1 MLDVL
6 HYYFEED
13 IDYESEERADARSRV
28 RSRIFEEMY
37 DRPYRYARRP
47 QLEPSAAYSEIE
59 DGASDPDWLSEAEE
73 REITPF
79 QPKKKPTIPYSP
91 PSNVD
96 IESEL
101 PFGFA
106 LDAPMQ

>member
-13 IDYESEERADARSRV
+13 IDYESEDRAEARSRL
-28 RSRIFEEMY
+28 RSRVYEEMY
-37 DRPYRYARRP
+37 GRPYKYARKSQREATEYP
-47 QLEPSAAYSEIE
+47 EEEL
-59 DGASDPDWLSEAEE
+59 ASDSDWLSEAEE

-96 IESEL
+96 IGSEL
-101 PFGFA
+101 PFGSA